1 MASVSDITV
10 FLVLKNLRNF
20 FLLQFCGKICAC
32 NLNLKNAPGLLC
44 LLVRLHNLDKIV
56 II

>member
-1 MASVSDITV
+1 MASVSDIAV
-10 FLVLKNLRNF
+10 FLVLKYLRNY

-44 LLVRLHNLDKIV
+44 LFVRLHNLDKIG